1 MKPYENRNSD
11 VYADVMNRYKLLQDH
26 HVTFEPIINR
36 YSPRILDIFFE
47 KPKRGEEIGELQL
60 RFRKET
66 QNDISFGSATKVGK
80 LCKKTSN
87 KLQNHLYISNQGAF
101 DLQMNHKDDVIYPRR
116 DVTNAY
122 QKFLRLHENE
132 ALNYSKV
139 GFSFGLTSSSRLYF
153 IPSR

>member
-1 MKPYENRNSD
+1 MKTLLSE

-47 KPKRGEEIGELQL
+47 KPKRFEEIGEKQL

-66 QNDISFGSATKVGK
+66 QNDILFGSPKAANK

-87 KLQNHLYISNQGAF
+87 HFQNFSYTANQGLF
-101 DLQMNHKDDVIYPRR
+101 NFQINDKDAAIYPRR

-122 QKFLRLHENE
+122 QKFLRLHQND

-139 GFSFGLTSSSRLYF
+139 GYILFLR
-153 IPSR
+153 